1 MVAACGGED
10 GDGGTA
16 PAAATGGSLGG
27 GVMCFAYLLV
37 SGDDQ
42 CLTSAVSS
50 GSSSGASSGSSSG
63 SSGSPGPAIRYVLNY
78 EYEPNDDWLT
88 ANPLVMESSPSPDG
102 FIADGSVN
110 DASDRSDTFSFT
122 RRIGRGF
129 RIRLCADGN
138 RDCNE
143 YGEVDTL
150 TAYVDVLDATGNV
163 LASSQAEARNLVE
176 MRLQSGSTYY
186 VRVVAGDTMS
196 VTVAY
201 HLTGHEFE

>member
-1 MVAACGGED
+1 MVAACGGGD
-10 GDGGTA
+10 GDDGTA
-16 PAAATGGSLGG
+16 PSAATGGSPGG

-42 CLTSAVSS
+42 CLASAVSS
-50 GSSSGASSGSSSG
+50 GSSSGSTSGTSGS
-63 SSGSPGPAIRYVLNY
+63 AIRYVLNY
-78 EYEPNDDWLT
+78 EYEPNDDWMT
-88 ANPLVMESSPSPDG
+88 ANPLVMESSSAPDG
-102 FIADGSVN
+102 FMADGSVN
-110 DASDRSDTFSFT
+110 DLSDRSDTFSFS

-138 RDCNE
+138 RVCNE

-163 LASSQAEARNLVE
+163 LASSQAAARNLVE

-196 VTVAY
+196 VAVAY